1 MRLYKYYSVGLSDEE
16 MQLNYRNFIKL
27 KPKAIRGYPSTLYAF
42 ARFIEKNK
50 LKTIPIKMVLTAGE
64 VLIPHYRSKI
74 QEVFQAPVF
83 DNYGAGDGGI
93 ASHECYMH
101 EGLHIAEEKC
111 IIEITDEKGNKLED
125 GKHGFVI
132 TTDLNNYVFPFIRY
146 QVGDIA
152 VIKPDFCSC
161 GRKSKLFS
169 SVLGRNGK
177 LLFNKKGNPISPTL
191 LPILLYPNM
200 DYISYKNQVLYNK
213 IDRYQIIQ
221 DEKGDLK
228 VLLKMKNKIDEKY
241 EDYTYIIDN
250 YKKVFAGSNVDLIFV
265 DNINKLNSGK
275 EDYIISHYK
284 YGD

>member
-1 MRLYKYYSVGLSDEE
+1 
-16 MQLNYRNFIKL
+16 
-27 KPKAIRGYPSTLYAF
+27 
-42 ARFIEKNK
+42 
-50 LKTIPIKMVLTAGE
+50 
-64 VLIPHYRSKI
+64 
-74 QEVFQAPVF
+74 
-83 DNYGAGDGGI
+83 
-93 ASHECYMH
+93 
-101 EGLHIAEEKC
+101 
-111 IIEITDEKGNKLED
+111 
-125 GKHGFVI
+125 
-132 TTDLNNYVFPFIRY
+132 
-146 QVGDIA
+146 
-152 VIKPDFCSC
+152 
-161 GRKSKLFS
+161 
-169 SVLGRNGK
+169 
-177 LLFNKKGNPISPTL
+177 
-191 LPILLYPNM
+191 M